1 MGQQL
6 SGLDVK
12 DLQNLE
18 NTLEMSLR
26 NIRLKKVT
34 SQSVETS
41 PWSYSS
47 FRIQTL
53 MAWLL
58 LNVYFTGPT
67 YD

>member
-41 PWSYSS
+41 P
-47 FRIQTL
+47 
-53 MAWLL
+53 
-58 LNVYFTGPT
+58 
-67 YD
+67 

>member
-6 SGLDVK
+6 SCLDVK

-41 PWSYSS
+41 IHHHIVLSEH
-47 FRIQTL
+47 RH
-53 MAWLL
+53 
-58 LNVYFTGPT
+58 
-67 YD
+67 